1 MLTNTYKSYLISQ
14 TNNSKK
20 DGGVDRFTQLCRS
33 HGLKVTPQRVAVY
46 KALKKAKDHP
56 CADRIHKQ
64 LLTDFPNISLD
75 TVNRTL
81 ITFAKIRIIDVV
93 EGQGDPRRFDPNL
106 EDHHHFYCLSC
117 NTIFD
122 FHDPTLAQ
130 IPLPE
135 DITRSFTIIGK
146 RLCLTG
152 YCARCRHQV
161 PAGMPAA
168 G

>member
-1 MLTNTYKSYLISQ
+1 MNNTKEF
-14 TNNSKK
+14 
-20 DGGVDRFTQLCRS
+20 DVDRFTQLCRT

-46 KALKKAKDHP
+46 NALKKAKDHP
-56 CADRIHKQ
+56 CADNIHKL

-81 ITFAKIRIIDVV
+81 LTFARIQIIDVV

-117 NTIFD
+117 NSIID
-122 FHDPTLAQ
+122 FHDPDLTRIQ
-130 IPLPE
+130 LPE
-135 DITRSFTIIGK
+135 AITRSFTITGK

-152 YCARCRHQV
+152 YCDRCQNQA
-161 PAGMPAA
+161 PAGAA
-168 G
+168 GKAVAG

>member
-1 MLTNTYKSYLISQ
+1 MIKN
-14 TNNSKK
+14 KK
-20 DGGVDRFTQLCRS
+20 IDVERFSQLCRA

-56 CADRIHKQ
+56 CADTIHKQ
-64 LLTDFPNISLD
+64 LLADFPNISLD

-81 ITFAKIRIIDVV
+81 ITFARIQIIDVV

-117 NTIFD
+117 NSIFD
-122 FHDPTLAQ
+122 FHDPDLNHIQ
-130 IPLPE
+130 LPD
-135 DITRSFTIIGK
+135 DITRSFTITGK
-146 RLCLTG
+146 LLCLTG
-152 YCARCRHQV
+152 YCARCRNHAPV
-161 PAGMPAA
+161 GAAIAEAA

>member
-1 MLTNTYKSYLISQ
+1 MNKTEEMN
-14 TNNSKK
+14 
-20 DGGVDRFTQLCRS
+20 VDRFTQLCKT

-56 CADRIHKQ
+56 CADKIHKQ

-81 ITFAKIRIIDVV
+81 LTFARIQIIDVV

-106 EDHHHFYCLSC
+106 ETHHHFYCLSC
-117 NTIFD
+117 NTIID
-122 FHDPTLAQ
+122 FHDPDLTHIQ
-130 IPLPE
+130 LPE
-135 DITRSFTIIGK
+135 DITRSFTITGK

-152 YCARCRHQV
+152 YCARCRNHV
-161 PAGMPAA
+161 PADTA
-168 G
+168 GATTKG